1 MTDQPELRDDL
12 RAVIRQ
18 HDPQPS
24 ELRSIAADLETLA
37 DRWEDA
43 EEVL

>member
-1 MTDQPELRDDL
+1 MTDQPELRDEL
-12 RAVIRQ
+12 RAAIRR
-18 HDPQPS
+18 HDPKPR

-37 DRWEDA
+37 DKWEDA